1 MATNDKYDRQLRLW
15 GANGQRALSNSR
27 ILLIGTSAAGT
38 ETLKNLVLPGVGEF
52 VILDEASNLSPVVE
66 SSSSSL
72 YSYDMSNFFIPLS
85 IANDSSSG
93 DCMEVERQCCAKVA
107 SDLLQELN
115 PDVKGRFDAVSTS
128 LKDVDYEEYTKG
140 YTLVIA
146 ADMGLSILKL
156 ISKACLLNSV
166 NLISVKSYGLIGT
179 CRIQTIPEGHVV
191 VESKPSSSVPD
202 LRISNPFPELL
213 ALCDAYHMDALD
225 FKDHSHVP
233 FVIILFKAISS
244 WRVDHEG
251 KLPKSFSD
259 KEKFKTEYI
268 KAKARDFENE
278 MNFQEALN
286 DAYLAYSPKE
296 LPFEVKELLDNVNL
310 DIVSSSKRSFD
321 IMILALKEF
330 IAKNNGDPPLNG
342 TIPDMT
348 SGTDPYVALQQVY
361 HKKADDDFSQMR
373 KNVNEI
379 LSSINQTSASIPDD
393 ELKIFCKNV
402 FNIQVLHTRSIAD
415 ELSFAGN
422 DFEQIKDGLI
432 MSTFEPFEIPAHT
445 PLLWFVALR
454 ASEIFEEQHGVYPGK
469 DGRELSMSSDID
481 EVMKISD
488 QILQSLGLIETE
500 LISSFSKDHVTEIV
514 RYFNAELHNIASIV
528 GGRSWIDIV

>member
-52 VILDEASNLSPVVE
+52 VILDEASNLSPVIE

-93 DCMEVERQCCAKVA
+93 DCMEVERQCCANVA

-115 PDVKGRFDAVSTS
+115 PDVRGRFDAVSTS

-146 ADMGLSILKL
+146 ADVGLSTLKL

-179 CRIQTIPEGHVV
+179 CRIQTIPKGHVI

-202 LRISNPFPELL
+202 LRISNPFPELV
-213 ALCDAYHMDALD
+213 ALCDAYDMDALD
-225 FKDHSHVP
+225 FKNHSHVP
-233 FVIILFKAISS
+233 FVIILFKAVSS

-296 LPFEVKELLDNVNL
+296 LPFEVKELLNNANL
-310 DIVSSSKRSFD
+310 DIVTSSKRSFD

-348 SGTDPYVALQQVY
+348 SGTDPYVVLQQVY
-361 HKKADDDFSQMR
+361 HKKADDDFAQMR

-379 LSSINQTSASIPDD
+379 LSSINQTSASISDD

-422 DFEQIKDGLI
+422 DFEQIKDGLM

-454 ASEIFEEQHGVYPGK
+454 ASEIFEEQHGEYPGK

-481 EVMKISD
+481 EVMKVSD

-500 LISSFSKDHVTEIV
+500 LISSFSKDHVREIV